1 MDSIP
6 ACILALWEAEAYNE
20 TYPDRPRKTVLLT
33 SFDFDALEAYT
44 RTQVKKPIR
53 EPIVSKTS
61 GIKDVTSATM
71 TF

>member
-20 TYPDRPRKTVLLT
+20 TYPKRTPKTVLLT

-44 RTQVKKPIR
+44 RGAPARCETIAYKQSIIKEVK
-53 EPIVSKTS
+53 
-61 GIKDVTSATM
+61 SATM